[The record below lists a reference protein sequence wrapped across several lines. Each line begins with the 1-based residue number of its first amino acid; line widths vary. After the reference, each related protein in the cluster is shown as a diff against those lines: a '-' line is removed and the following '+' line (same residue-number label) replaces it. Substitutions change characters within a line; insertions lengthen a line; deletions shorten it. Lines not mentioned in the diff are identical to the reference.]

1 MRARWLGMLLA
12 CCCSAFVSA
21 AEHGAPKQI
30 HLASEVWPGHTNADG
45 TGLVWDVLREVFS
58 PLGVTVQI
66 RNEPY
71 SRALGLAL
79 RGKADAVVGLYQ
91 NEIAGLVYPRWP
103 YAEDAVAA
111 LGLTRMP
118 MPSVKTLGK
127 YRLLWMRGYGY
138 QSYLPSLSLYQE
150 VQRRDTVLAMLQ
162 EGRADYFIDDDDEL
176 ISMLATAEHPEKF
189 RLSPLQYLSL
199 YIGFAQTADGRALAK
214 LYDQRMDVLV
224 RSGQL
229 RAIFQRW
236 SHHYP
241 YD

>member
-1 MRARWLGMLLA
+1 MRVRWLGMLLA
-12 CCCSAFVSA
+12 FCCSAFVSA
-21 AEHGAPKQI
+21 AEHRVPSEI
-30 HLASEVWPGHTNADG
+30 NLVSEVWPGHTNADG

-58 PLGVTVQI
+58 PVGVTMQV

-91 NEIAGLVYPRWP
+91 NEIEGLVYPRWP
-103 YAEDAVAA
+103 YAADAVSA
-111 LGLTRMP
+111 LGLARKP
-118 MPSVKTLGK
+118 APSVKTLGN

-138 QSYLPSLSLYQE
+138 QNYLPGLNNYQE
-150 VQRRDTVLAMLQ
+150 VTRRDTVLAMLQ
-162 EGRADYFIDDDDEL
+162 EGRADYFLDDDDE
-176 ISMLATAEHPEKF
+176 INTMLATAEHPEIF

-236 SHHYP
+236 NDHYP